1 MDVLP
6 FARSVFRLLV
16 VAKIEI
22 AKAREA
28 GLVIRQ
34 RSAVR
39 VVVCLQRAD
48 IDVHPR
54 GRFGLMRDDLQL
66 RHVGFAIEA
75 EADFLWILG
84 QSARLPAAQVVVF
97 VELGRGVSLILA
109 RRVGDR
115 ARQGLQL
122 RVVLRRHGVGVGI
135 DGGGHGHWV
144 CGCRFEDADEMK
156 DAPIVIEGG
165 GCVKFRD
172 GDCSSQI
179 YSLQCVCG
187 TSRVFCHR

>member
-84 QSARLPAAQVVVF
+84 QSARLPAA
-97 VELGRGVSLILA
+97 
-109 RRVGDR
+109 
-115 ARQGLQL
+115 
-122 RVVLRRHGVGVGI
+122 
-135 DGGGHGHWV
+135 
-144 CGCRFEDADEMK
+144 
-156 DAPIVIEGG
+156 
-165 GCVKFRD
+165 
-172 GDCSSQI
+172 
-179 YSLQCVCG
+179 
-187 TSRVFCHR
+187 